1 MITLEDRV
9 RQIRPEYLG
18 VDPQLAC
25 ELIES
30 RV

>member
-1 MITLEDRV
+1 MITLKDWGRQV
-9 RQIRPEYLG
+9 RSEYLG